1 MTIRG
6 AFRLGE
12 MGKAFV
18 EPVLGER
25 NLVVVLSPMRLQGG
39 LLPPFPQANRRGA
52 ALEPLEEIV
61 VPG

>member
-1 MTIRG
+1 MNIRG

-39 LLPPFPQANRRGA
+39 LLPPFPQAN
-52 ALEPLEEIV
+52 
-61 VPG
+61 